1 MSSFATQNTLRTTA
15 KAIVAMAMLAVV
27 GGVWAQAASKDE
39 VEEIG
44 LDPISFRGP
53 NPTARF
59 KDIKYQQNLGDQIP
73 MDLVF
78 RNEQGEDV
86 RLGDLFTD
94 KPVVLSMV
102 YYGCP
107 TLCTLVLNGEV
118 TAFDGQPDTFNLGD
132 TFTAISVS
140 IDPTETSALAAEKKA
155 SYLAT
160 LHIDNAEENWHFLTG
175 DEENIETLAAAVG
188 FRYYYDEPSSQYA
201 HDSGVVIATP
211 TGKISSYYL
220 GIEYLPGNLRT
231 ALEIAGAGTIGKFLK
246 QPTLLCFAYDPT
258 SGTYGFLIMGALR
271 LAGIA
276 TVLMVVAFWVVS
288 YRRGRHIELPDL
300 DTTTQTA
307 S

>member
-1 MSSFATQNTLRTTA
+1 MSIFPTQSTLRYA
-15 KAIVAMAMLAVV
+15 AHAVIALALMGMA
-27 GGVWAQAASKDE
+27 GGVWAQATPKAE
-39 VEEIG
+39 IEELG

-53 NPTARF
+53 NPTERF
-59 KDIKYQQNLGDQIP
+59 KDIKYQQNLGAQIP

-78 RNEQGEDV
+78 RNEQDEEV

-107 TLCTLVLNGEV
+107 MLCTLVLNGEV
-118 TAFDGQPDTFNLGD
+118 TGFDGQPDTFNLGD
-132 TFTAISVS
+132 EFTAISVS
-140 IDPTETSALAAEKKA
+140 IDPTETGALAAEKKA
-155 SYLAT
+155 SYLET

-175 DEENIETLAAAVG
+175 DEENIETLASSVG
-188 FRYYYDEPSSQYA
+188 FRYYYDEPSGQYA
-201 HDSGVVIATP
+201 HDSGVVIVTP
-211 TGKISSYYL
+211 QGKISSYYL

-258 SGTYGFLIMGALR
+258 SGTYGFLIMSALR
-271 LAGIA
+271 LAGLA
-276 TVLMVVAFWVVS
+276 TVLMVVGFWVVS
-288 YRRGRHIELPDL
+288 YRRGRHSAIPDI
-300 DTTTQTA
+300 DSTTQTA